1 MRIGSYSYDN
11 ALHRSRKHC
20 VEEFGEI
27 ATGFLAGLRKA
38 LRSTAGSP
46 VVQPIRRESGS
57 TSLLTNTLDA
67 SYWRRQPAYCTTC
80 TNAAEMCG
88 LNVMSPEY
96 LACIRWLPTLKVE
109 VVTDA

>member
-11 ALHRSRKHC
+11 ALHCSRRHC

-27 ATGFLAGLRKA
+27 ATGFWAGLRKA

-57 TSLLTNTLDA
+57 TSLLNLIRWMRLIGA
-67 SYWRRQPAYCTTC
+67 GNLPIAQPAQT
-80 TNAAEMCG
+80 
-88 LNVMSPEY
+88 P
-96 LACIRWLPTLKVE
+96 LKCA
-109 VVTDA
+109 D